1 MQPQGKFTRGGEEA
15 TSTIKT
21 QSKTPVW
28 TKSGSPS
35 PMQDMA
41 EVSTTTT
48 PSAFG
53 MMSLTSPLTRAFHE
67 SDDSWTLP
75 HTYIADDSARRTFGR
90 RDIGSICTSCL
101 KSSDAPDIL
110 CIPAALYPS
119 LSHGGTVSQHHL
131 QESCYADAEV
141 GDKGKESQLVIEQWL
156 VPWITTKNF
165 LLGTQGKAIL
175 QLYVFGWEWQWR
187 WAWAGRAKRVW
198 AGHAGQEQ
206 HQDHVKGAGG
216 AGAGGMRR
224 AGAGA
229 EDGAVPEW
237 G

>member
-1 MQPQGKFTRGGEEA
+1 
-15 TSTIKT
+15 
-21 QSKTPVW
+21 
-28 TKSGSPS
+28 
-35 PMQDMA
+35 MA
-41 EVSTTTT
+41 EASTTTT
-48 PSAFG
+48 PGAFG

-75 HTYIADDSARRTFGR
+75 HTYIANDTARRTFGR

-101 KSSDAPDIL
+101 KSSDAPDID
-110 CIPAALYPS
+110 
-119 LSHGGTVSQHHL
+119 
-131 QESCYADAEV
+131 SCYADAEA
-141 GDKGKESQLVIEQWL
+141 GDKGKASQLVIEQRL
-156 VPWITTKNF
+156 APWITMKNF

-175 QLYVFGWEWQWR
+175 QLYVFGWEWEWH
-187 WAWAGRAKRVW
+187 WAWAGQAKRAWAGQAKRVW
-198 AGHAGQEQ
+198 AGHAGREQ

-216 AGAGGMRR
+216 TGAGGTRG